1 MIFENDKQLKDAMKF
16 WQKEL
21 RLQDWDITVEFV
33 RLFDMGREAHGH
45 CHYVRPLKEAHI
57 RIIDPKDVDGTLLIP
72 FDAEQTLVHELLHIP
87 ICMFDDSENG
97 SDKDILMEQFV
108 NSMAKTLVKIKRGNF
123 DDFRMS

>member
-1 MIFENDKQLKDAMKF
+1 MIFENDKQLQGALKF

-21 RLQDWDITVEFV
+21 RIQDWDITVEFV
-33 RLFDMGREAHGH
+33 RSFNMGREAHGH

-57 RIIDPKDVDGTLLIP
+57 RIIDPKDVDEALLIP
-72 FDAEQTLVHELLHIP
+72 FDAEQTLVHELLHIS
-87 ICMFDDSENG
+87 MFDDSENG